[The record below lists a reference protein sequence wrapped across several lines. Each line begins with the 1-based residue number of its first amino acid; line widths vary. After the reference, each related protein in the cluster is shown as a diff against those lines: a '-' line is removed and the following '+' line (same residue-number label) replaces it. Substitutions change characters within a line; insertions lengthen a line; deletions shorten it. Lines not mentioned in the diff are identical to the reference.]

1 MDKNINAVSRYDEF
15 IVNNRKRVNYY
26 LNMVMWIF
34 AAAGPAIYAG
44 VAMGIFN
51 YIEYTTCIGTSAVII
66 AVSLTHLLIRKTFP
80 NSLIASV
87 FAITALDLL
96 LVYMSYSHVS
106 IYITWFL
113 VPLLSLLF
121 CDKRFYYFSSALN
134 YVLMIIATWL
144 AAPYYA
150 AIGTNHSTALT
161 CFIDRISGFTIET
174 VVMFFSGLIIVNLT
188 THHFKEMFNQFR
200 VISEHETTLSE
211 KMDILYSMAEIYDNV
226 NLLDFTN
233 NTETSLRS
241 EKQEKIG
248 IDMHKQTHTLMV
260 QNLKNHVVPDHLEA
274 FLAFTNIKTV
284 RSRLTHKKIISS
296 DFLDSESGWFR
307 AQYITVDSTL
317 DGIPNIVIYVTR
329 NINEEKRREERLV
342 EISLTDELTGLN
354 NRRCYEED
362 LTEYK
367 NKGLDD
373 DFVLFSIDVNGL
385 KLVNDTK
392 GHAAGDELIKGAAEC
407 IALSFNET
415 GKVYRVGGDEFM
427 VIAHSGEPEAMRQ
440 KIKDMSEKWH
450 GVYIDRMA
458 MSVGFATHRDNPKAS
473 IDDLEYL
480 ADKDMY
486 TEKER
491 YYKENSIE
499 RRQ

>member
-1 MDKNINAVSRYDEF
+1 MDNNINPANRYDEF

-44 VAMGIFN
+44 VAMGVFH
-51 YIEYTTCIGTSAVII
+51 YIEYTTCVSIFAVII
-66 AVSLTHLLIRKTFP
+66 AVSLTHLVIRKKFP
-80 NSLIASV
+80 NSLIVSI

-96 LVYMSYSHVS
+96 LVYMAYSHVS
-106 IYITWFL
+106 IYLTWFL

-121 CDKRFYYFSSALN
+121 CDKRIYYYASALN

-144 AAPYYA
+144 TAPYYA
-150 AIGTNHSTALT
+150 TIETNHSIQLMY
-161 CFIDRISGFTIET
+161 FIDRISGFTIET

-188 THHFKEMFNQFR
+188 THHFKEMFNQYR
-200 VISEHETTLSE
+200 VISEHEITLNE
-211 KMDILYSMAEIYDNV
+211 KMSILSSMVEIYDNV

-284 RSRLTHKKIISS
+284 RARLSHKKIISA

-329 NINEEKRREERLV
+329 NIDEEKQREERLV
-342 EISLTDELTGLN
+342 EISMTDEMTRLN

-362 LTEYK
+362 LAEYR
-367 NKGLDD
+367 NNGLDD

-407 IALSFNET
+407 IALSLNDT
-415 GKVYRVGGDEFM
+415 GRVYRVGGDEFM
-427 VIAHSGEPEAMRQ
+427 VIAHLDEPEVMRR
-440 KIKDMSEKWH
+440 KIKDMSDEWH
-450 GVYIDRMA
+450 GVYIDKIV

-473 IDDLEYL
+473 IDDLEHL

-486 TEKER
+486 AEKER
-491 YYKENSIE
+491 YYKENGIE

>member
-1 MDKNINAVSRYDEF
+1 MNKNVHPASSYDEF
-15 IVNNRKRVNYY
+15 IANNRKRVNYY
-26 LNMVMWIF
+26 LNMVLWIF

-44 VAMGIFN
+44 VAAGIFN
-51 YIEYTTCIGTSAVII
+51 YIEYTTCIGISAVII
-66 AVSLTHLLIRKTFP
+66 AVSVTHLLIRKTFP

-87 FAITALDLL
+87 FALTALDLL

-121 CDKRFYYFSSALN
+121 CDKRFYYFASALN
-134 YVLMIIATWL
+134 YVLMFITTWL
-144 AAPYYA
+144 NAPYYA
-150 AIGTNHSTALT
+150 AMGTNHSTPLMY
-161 CFIDRISGFTIET
+161 FIDRISGFTIET
-174 VVMFFSGLIIVNLT
+174 VVMFFSGLIIVNLV

-200 VISEHETTLSE
+200 VISEHETALNE
-211 KMDILYSMAEIYDNV
+211 KMSILSSMVEIYDNV

-241 EKQEKIG
+241 EKHEKIG
-248 IDMHKQTHTLMV
+248 IDMHKQTHTLLA
-260 QNLKNHVVPDHLEA
+260 QKLKNRVVPTHLET
-274 FLAFTNIKTV
+274 FLTFTNIKTV
-284 RSRLTHKKIISS
+284 RSRLTHKKIISA

-329 NINEEKRREERLV
+329 NINEEKQREEQLV
-342 EISLTDELTGLN
+342 EISMTDEMTRLN

-362 LTEYK
+362 LAGYR
-367 NKGLDD
+367 NNGLDD
-373 DFVLFSIDVNGL
+373 DFVLFSVDVNGL
-385 KLVNDTK
+385 KVVNDTK

-407 IALSFNET
+407 IAASFGNT

-427 VIAHSGEPEAMRQ
+427 VIAQTDEPEAMRR
-440 KIKDMSEKWH
+440 KIKDMSGGWH
-450 GVYIDRMA
+450 GVYVDEIA
-458 MSVGFATHRDNPKAS
+458 MSVGFAAYRDNPKAT
-473 IDDLEYL
+473 IDDLEHL

-486 TEKER
+486 AEKER
-491 YYKENSIE
+491 YYKEKGIE
-499 RRQ
+499 RRR